1 MKKYLTIL
9 VFFVLFTD
17 IFLAGAAFSSTEQE
31 EISQGIELFH
41 SGLFSES
48 YQVLIKAFEHSP
60 GSLELNFYL
69 GRAAFETQNYEM
81 AIMAFERI
89 LIASPSESRVKL
101 EMARTFQKLGANDIA
116 RQYCHEVLMT
126 HPPEAV
132 KENIKKFLIYM
143 DKTEQNHFLSGS
155 LALGVDWNNNIW
167 SSPST
172 GNIKTIIGDISLTGP
187 SSKKTQDWVY
197 NTILSADHTYRFSY
211 SKNLWKT
218 QMNLYKA
225 VYDETKALDLRYFGL
240 ATGPEILLDKNRL
253 GFRGLINQIELG
265 DDQYMDSIGLK
276 ASWDHIFN
284 PGLLSHALF
293 KYEAKNYPDLPDKD
307 AENFSISGDMVFL
320 KNGIWFDLGLI
331 AEKENAFKDDV
342 TYTRYGSTLSM
353 MKKLPFEINT
363 ALKYEYQFTKYK
375 SPNALFTQTRE
386 DKLHLI
392 GCTLNKKIW
401 QFKKT
406 NQYMTLNLNYQHRW
420 AFSNIELYEYTMDLV
435 QLSLIYNF

>member
-1 MKKYLTIL
+1 
-9 VFFVLFTD
+9 
-17 IFLAGAAFSSTEQE
+17 
-31 EISQGIELFH
+31 
-41 SGLFSES
+41 
-48 YQVLIKAFEHSP
+48 
-60 GSLELNFYL
+60 
-69 GRAAFETQNYEM
+69 M

-116 RQYCHEVLMT
+116 RQYCNEVLMT
-126 HPPEAV
+126 EPPESV

-155 LALGVDWNNNIW
+155 LAMGVDWNNNIW

-187 SSKKTQDWVY
+187 SSKKNQDWIY

-218 QMNLYKA
+218 QVNLYKA
-225 VYDETKALDLRYFGL
+225 VYDETKALDLRYFGI

-253 GFRGLINQIELG
+253 GFKGLINQIELG
-265 DDQYMDSIGLK
+265 DDRYMDSIGLK
-276 ASWDHIFN
+276 TTWDHIFN
-284 PGLLSHALF
+284 PGLLSHTRF
-293 KYEAKNYPDLPDKD
+293 KYEAKNYQDLPDKD
-307 AENFSISGDMVFL
+307 AENFSISGDIVFV
-320 KNGIWFDLGLI
+320 KKGIWFDLGLN
-331 AEKENAFKDDV
+331 AEKENAFKDDFS
-342 TYTRYGSTLSM
+342 YTRYGSTLSM

-401 QFKKT
+401 QFKKSS
-406 NQYMTLNLNYQHRW
+406 QYMTLNLNYQHRW

>member
-1 MKKYLTIL
+1 
-9 VFFVLFTD
+9 
-17 IFLAGAAFSSTEQE
+17 
-31 EISQGIELFH
+31 
-41 SGLFSES
+41 
-48 YQVLIKAFEHSP
+48 
-60 GSLELNFYL
+60 
-69 GRAAFETQNYEM
+69 
-81 AIMAFERI
+81 
-89 LIASPSESRVKL
+89 
-101 EMARTFQKLGANDIA
+101 
-116 RQYCHEVLMT
+116 
-126 HPPEAV
+126 
-132 KENIKKFLIYM
+132 
-143 DKTEQNHFLSGS
+143 
-155 LALGVDWNNNIW
+155 
-167 SSPST
+167 
-172 GNIKTIIGDISLTGP
+172 
-187 SSKKTQDWVY
+187 
-197 NTILSADHTYRFSY
+197 
-211 SKNLWKT
+211 
-218 QMNLYKA
+218 
-225 VYDETKALDLRYFGL
+225 
-240 ATGPEILLDKNRL
+240 
-253 GFRGLINQIELG
+253 
-265 DDQYMDSIGLK
+265 GLK